1 MNKDKVMHIRVND
14 ELYEMIVFA
23 ADFNGMT
30 VSELIRQIM
39 LIYCE
44 GGFNSVL

>member
-1 MNKDKVMHIRVND
+1 MNKDKVLHIRLDD
-14 ELYEMIVFA
+14 ELYKMIADA
-23 ADFNGMT
+23 AEFNGMT

-44 GGFNSVL
+44 GGFDSVL

>member
-1 MNKDKVMHIRVND
+1 MNKEKVLHVRLDD
-14 ELYEMIVFA
+14 ELYKMITDA
-23 ADFNGMT
+23 AETTGLS

-44 GGFNSVL
+44 GGFDSVL